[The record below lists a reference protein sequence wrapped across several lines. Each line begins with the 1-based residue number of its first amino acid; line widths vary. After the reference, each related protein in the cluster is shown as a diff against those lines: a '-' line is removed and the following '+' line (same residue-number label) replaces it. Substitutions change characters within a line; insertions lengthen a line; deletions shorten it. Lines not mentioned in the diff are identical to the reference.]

1 MKNAWRHVL
10 STALTALALSVV
22 AAPAQSAYPDKPV
35 RLIVPYPPGGPT
47 DILGRMAAQ
56 YMTEK
61 TGQTF
66 IVENR
71 AGASGMI
78 GAETV
83 ARASA
88 DGYTLLVNASIHV
101 IYPSLYKQVPIDP
114 IKDFTPIS
122 QIALVPLVLVM
133 SPKQP
138 VQSVAMLVEAAK
150 ASPGRFRF
158 ASSGNGAA
166 PHLAGEAFDLL
177 ADVKMQHIPY
187 KGSAPAL
194 TDLIG
199 GHVDL
204 MFDSLPSS
212 MPHIK
217 NGSLKALA
225 VTTGKR
231 IPSLPDVPTVAE
243 GGVKGYEITTWYG
256 IWGPKGLPA
265 DLASQVSKMMAEM
278 VKDPKYRERLDTLG
292 AEPVGSTPDAF
303 AKFQVDEE
311 RKFGDIVRQSGAKLD

>member
-10 STALTALALSVV
+10 STALAALAFS
-22 AAPAQSAYPDKPV
+22 AAIAPAHGAYPDKPV

-71 AGASGMI
+71 SGASGMI

-83 ARASA
+83 ARAPA

-138 VQSVAMLVEAAK
+138 VQSVAMLVDAAK
-150 ASPGRFRF
+150 ASPDRFRF

-166 PHLAGEAFDLL
+166 PHLAGEAFDLM
-177 ADVKMQHIPY
+177 AGVKMQHIPY

-243 GGVKGYEITTWYG
+243 AGVKDYEITTWYG

-265 DLASQVSKMMAEM
+265 DLANQVSKMMAEM
-278 VKDPKYRERLDTLG
+278 VNDPKYRERLDTLG
-292 AEPVGSTPDAF
+292 AEPVGSSPADF
-303 AKFQVDEE
+303 ARFEADEE
-311 RKFGDIVRQSGAKLD
+311 RKFADIVRRSGAKLD